1 MTSAAPRDHL
11 RSLQALRGVAAGAV
25 VFEHLHFH
33 SELRQGPGLVPEWFA
48 AGHLGVDL
56 FFVLSGFILL
66 HVHRG
71 DLGRPGRVGPYAW
84 RRFVRV
90 WPLLALL
97 STLKLAYLLLGGH
110 GASPHK
116 TELSVIATSYL
127 LLPHPDWPLLD
138 VAWTLRHEAL
148 FYALFG
154 LAVWGGSRLGLGL
167 CAAAAAGLLCVS
179 LAGGTDGW
187 PWWAAFLGTPLHW
200 HFLFGLAV
208 ADLARRPLGERLLRP
223 VAAALWLSA
232 SAAAL
237 LLGAAWHL
245 ETGRDEPRILFALGS
260 AALVLWLVPAERRR
274 PLPIPRWLAQ
284 LGDASYSLYLWH
296 GFVIVAALTPW
307 AHLPTPIQAW
317 PRLFLA
323 GVAALSFA
331 SSLALYRW
339 VERPLLSALKR

>member
-1 MTSAAPRDHL
+1 MSPAAPRDHL

-66 HVHRG
+66 HVHRA
-71 DLGRPGRVGPYAW
+71 DLGRSGRVGAYFW
-84 RRFVRV
+84 RRFVRI

-97 STLKLAYLLLGGH
+97 STLKLGYLLLGGP

-116 TELSVIATSYL
+116 TEPAVILTSYL

-154 LAVWGGSRLGLGL
+154 LAVWGGARLGLVLCGL
-167 CAAAAAGLLCVS
+167 AAIGLLCVP
-179 LAGGTDGW
+179 LAGGPAGW

-208 ADLARRPLGERLLRP
+208 AWLARQPAAAVLLRP
-223 VAAALWLSA
+223 IPAALLIAASLAALWF
-232 SAAAL
+232 
-237 LLGAAWHL
+237 GARAHL
-245 ETGRDEPRILFALGS
+245 HTGRDEPRILFALGA
-260 AALVLWLVPAERRR
+260 AALVLWLVLVERRR
-274 PLPIPRWLAQ
+274 PLPVPGWLAH

-307 AHLPTPIQAW
+307 AHLPAAVQAW
-317 PRLFLA
+317 PRCYLA
-323 GVAALSFA
+323 GVALLAFA